1 MLFRSH
7 GPVEIQLGSDEFDI
21 LVALR
26 YVGNL
31 PHLPDARPM
40 VEELSFVSGL
50 AGYLSGLHADRVER
64 SAKGAEC
71 EVKLFFR
78 L

>member
-1 MLFRSH
+1 
-7 GPVEIQLGSDEFDI
+7 
-21 LVALR
+21 
-26 YVGNL
+26 
-31 PHLPDARPM
+31 M

-50 AGYLSGLHADRVER
+50 SGYLSGPHADRVER